1 MVLVS
6 IVLLSIGAYFVVDN
20 FYLGH
25 SKQYEYS
32 TTDFI
37 EPEERFVTCVDVD
50 DCFKFQGSAC
60 PATAGGVE
68 VCINKNFVQEYR
80 SIIEDETGILVD
92 IDCPQVDMSTD
103 RECGCILSRCEL
115 MGV

>member
-6 IVLLSIGAYFVVDN
+6 IVLLSIGTYFVVDN
-20 FYLGH
+20 FYFNH
-25 SKQYEYS
+25 DKQYEYS
-32 TTDFI
+32 TTDFV
-37 EPEERFVTCVDVD
+37 EPEEKFLDCDNVD

-60 PATAGGVE
+60 PPTSGGVE
-68 VCINKNFVQEYR
+68 ICINKNFVQEYR
-80 SIIEDETGILVD
+80 STIEEKTGILVD

-103 RECGCILSRCEL
+103 SECGCILNRCEL